1 MLVGWFVLISCACGL
16 VGGDQVGN
24 YRNTGTHTHT
34 HFHTYSYNQ
43 SILKK
48 RVQEI
53 DLVSKG
59 NQR

>member
-1 MLVGWFVLISCACGL
+1 MPVFLWEKVTYVITEILGHK
-16 VGGDQVGN
+16 D
-24 YRNTGTHTHT
+24 T

-48 RVQEI
+48 RMQEI

-59 NQR
+59 NDR